1 MERYC
6 DTSETS
12 VPLEVESVPSGRPIL
27 LTICRSRTAGPG
39 SLKFEGRNGRRQI
52 VAILTSDPFLTQAD
66 AYMVNIS
73 ALLILKCVLST

>member
-1 MERYC
+1 MYLLAGQFCSPFVALER
-6 DTSETS
+6 
-12 VPLEVESVPSGRPIL
+12 P
-27 LTICRSRTAGPG
+27 GPG
-39 SLKFEGRNGRRQI
+39 SSEFEGRNGGRQI